1 MFSERLVIR
10 DAREAIFS
18 LAIFLTRAA
27 LKTPSVCF
35 LKVQWVTG
43 PYQEAAMFIL
53 ERGFI
58 LLIAILMLSSPAFAE
73 EVSKEQIKS
82 LDEQVQDIKAD
93 TLGIATQ
100 MRLLEEKLLYPSST
114 QVAVYLSLDK
124 AAKYRPDSIE
134 IQLEGKP
141 VTYHLYNAKEVA
153 ALKKGGVQ
161 RLYMGNIKSG
171 EHDLQVL
178 LSGKNAGGLDFY
190 RDEKFTFSKETGP
203 KVVEIRL
210 INAADEI
217 ITLRD
222 W

>member
-1 MFSERLVIR
+1 
-10 DAREAIFS
+10 
-18 LAIFLTRAA
+18 
-27 LKTPSVCF
+27 
-35 LKVQWVTG
+35 
-43 PYQEAAMFIL
+43 MFIL
-53 ERGFI
+53 LRGFI
-58 LLIAILMLSSPAFAE
+58 LPIAMVMLSFPAYAE
-73 EVSKEQIKS
+73 EVSKERIKS
-82 LDEQVQDIKAD
+82 LDEQVQEIKAD

-114 QVAVYLSLDK
+114 QVAVFVSLDK

-141 VTYHLYNAKEVA
+141 VTYHLYTVTEVE

-161 RLYMGNIKSG
+161 RLYTGNIKSG

-178 LSGKNAGGLDFY
+178 LTGKNAGGSVYKTENF
-190 RDEKFTFSKETGP
+190 KFSKDAGA

-210 INAADEI
+210 INAAEQI

>member
-1 MFSERLVIR
+1 
-10 DAREAIFS
+10 
-18 LAIFLTRAA
+18 
-27 LKTPSVCF
+27 
-35 LKVQWVTG
+35 
-43 PYQEAAMFIL
+43 MFIL
-53 ERGFI
+53 LRGFI
-58 LLIAILMLSSPAFAE
+58 LPIAMLMLSFPAYAE

-82 LDEQVQDIKAD
+82 LDEQVQEIKTD
-93 TLGIATQ
+93 TLSIATQ

-114 QVAVYLSLDK
+114 QVAVFLSLDK

-141 VTYHLYNAKEVA
+141 VTFHLYTVKEVE

-161 RLYMGNIKSG
+161 RLYTTNIKSG
-171 EHDLQVL
+171 EHDLRVL
-178 LSGKNAGGLDFY
+178 LIGKNAGGLEFY
-190 RDEKFTFSKETGP
+190 RDENFKFSKNVGP

-210 INAADEI
+210 INAADQI